1 VNLKDECSKFIF
13 VVLPSVQIK
22 FMSRLSNFKT
32 SNPAFTDFFWNDD
45 SKSTKKMSVMGI
57 FIKSI
62 FCIAAIAIITVYVWQ
77 LHSQGMSV
85 RWFTLGGM
93 LGSIIISIVISIRHH
108 WAHFLVPLYTIAK
121 GCFLG
126 GFSAYIKARYP
137 QLPYQAIGVT
147 IITFFTVLILY
158 QTRIIVVTKRL
169 RSVIITAAA
178 SIFLVYIISWI
189 LSFFGIKSFL
199 WGTSLLAIAF
209 NVIAAIV
216 ASFTLLLD
224 FDYIERHKNK
234 APKQREWIATWGLL
248 VSLVWLYA
256 ETLRLMNKLS
266 IRF

>member
-1 VNLKDECSKFIF
+1 
-13 VVLPSVQIK
+13 
-22 FMSRLSNFKT
+22 MSRLTNFKT
-32 SNPAFTDFFWNDD
+32 SNPAFTDYFWEHN
-45 SKSTKKMSVMGI
+45 SSSTKKMSVLGI
-57 FIKSI
+57 LIKSF
-62 FCIAAIAIITVYVWQ
+62 FCIVVIAAITVYIWQ
-77 LHSQGMSV
+77 LYSEGVNV

-93 LGSIIISIVISIRHH
+93 LGSIIISIVMSVRQK
-108 WAHFLVPLYTIAK
+108 WAYFLVPLYCITK

-126 GFSAYIKARYP
+126 GFSAYIRAKFP
-137 QLPYQAIGVT
+137 ELPYQAIGVT

-158 QTRIIVVTKRL
+158 QTQIIIVTKKL

-189 LSFFGIKSFL
+189 LSFFGIKTFI
-199 WGTSLLAIAF
+199 WGTSWFAIGF

-234 APKQREWIATWGLL
+234 APKQKEWIATWGLL
-248 VSLVWLYA
+248 VSLVWLYV

-266 IRF
+266 VRF